1 MWMSWG
7 EKCEVERRAE
17 LEEKEEG
24 NEADRKDEKGRRRGK
39 KILSAINGSGAVLCR
54 RRWRQKKRRAW
65 VYRIKTSSWG
75 GVREEDEE
83 WVG

>member
-7 EKCEVERRAE
+7 EKCEVERRTE

-39 KILSAINGSGAVLCR
+39 KILSAIIGCSIV
-54 RRWRQKKRRAW
+54 Q
-65 VYRIKTSSWG
+65 
-75 GVREEDEE
+75 EEEE
-83 WVG
+83 TEEEESMGLQN